1 MVQRMLPGWGL
12 GQAQLLWLPL
22 QSHLC
27 VPSRTITPWP
37 ACLYSGTRSPSP
49 RRPRTS
55 TRTTCSS
62 CISSPTCITSGPRA
76 NTRLKGKCSPAQGA
90 CGGRMPFRALALVTP
105 QPLECIK
112 NSRQAGS
119 VSPWVH
125 GSQTGFLRSNLEAP
139 FTLLSFTWVLGVHRS
154 LKVSSI
160 KRQIIN
166 QRSVTRWLCK

>member
-119 VSPWVH
+119 VSPWVLRKARSQGRGPRSMVLKG
-125 GSQTGFLRSNLEAP
+125 GSSGA
-139 FTLLSFTWVLGVHRS
+139 TWRHPSPCFHSLG
-154 LKVSSI
+154 
-160 KRQIIN
+160 
-166 QRSVTRWLCK
+166 C